1 MDLQLAMIDKQY
13 KDQLAYLEK
22 IMGCHNLSKKLT
34 KSNRGKFDKI
44 FDWFLTRLLK
54 ISRNP
59 PFLDRNG

>member
-44 FDWFLTRLLK
+44 FD
-54 ISRNP
+54 
-59 PFLDRNG
+59 